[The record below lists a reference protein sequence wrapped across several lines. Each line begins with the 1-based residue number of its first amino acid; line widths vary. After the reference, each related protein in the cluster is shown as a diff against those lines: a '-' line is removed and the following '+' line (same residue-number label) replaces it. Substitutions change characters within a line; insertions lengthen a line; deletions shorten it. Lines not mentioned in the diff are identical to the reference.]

1 MAFLV
6 VIAIVSAAALI
17 HVLAA
22 HRSGV
27 DRQGIV
33 EICLL
38 YVLAGVWGF
47 GAALLALPHILV
59 PDYVAGY
66 VGWDAGS
73 PFQVE
78 LGFANLGRALLG
90 ILCIWYRGTFWIAP
104 IVTNTVFGLGAAYV
118 HVHEMLEHANFS
130 EGNAGPVVFLDVL
143 VPVVAIALFVAY
155 ARVSRTSP
163 AA

>member
-47 GAALLALPHILV
+47 GASLV
-59 PDYVAGY
+59 
-66 VGWDAGS
+66 WDS
-73 PFQVE
+73 
-78 LGFANLGRALLG
+78 
-90 ILCIWYRGTFWIAP
+90 
-104 IVTNTVFGLGAAYV
+104 
-118 HVHEMLEHANFS
+118 
-130 EGNAGPVVFLDVL
+130 
-143 VPVVAIALFVAY
+143 LF
-155 ARVSRTSP
+155 T
-163 AA
+163 